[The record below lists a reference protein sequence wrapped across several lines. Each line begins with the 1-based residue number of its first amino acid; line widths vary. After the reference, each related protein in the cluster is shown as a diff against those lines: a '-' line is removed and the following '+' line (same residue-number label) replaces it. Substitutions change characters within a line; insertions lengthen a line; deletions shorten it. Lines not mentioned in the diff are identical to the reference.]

1 MVTPRAGK
9 AGDVV
14 TVTPG
19 AGPVV
24 DYEIS
29 LEYRGSAV
37 TSPRGAVTPAG
48 RPYRFGYSKF
58 FIPIDWTVNFFEY
71 TAATDPVKQPAA
83 FGKLL
88 AGTPLKAVTHD
99 RLDYISGRSLEEG
112 TPRDN
117 VALVAEGNAD
127 LPPGDYTLTVIS
139 DDGARVWMDGEV
151 VLDDWAPH
159 ESRVDRVPISGG
171 KRRFKV
177 EYYEVGGFAELRFD
191 IQRR

>member
-1 MVTPRAGK
+1 
-9 AGDVV
+9 
-14 TVTPG
+14 
-19 AGPVV
+19 
-24 DYEIS
+24 
-29 LEYRGSAV
+29 
-37 TSPRGAVTPAG
+37 
-48 RPYRFGYSKF
+48 
-58 FIPIDWTVNFFEY
+58 VNFFEY
-71 TAATDPVKQPAA
+71 TAATDPVKQPDA
-83 FGKLL
+83 FRRLI
-88 AGTPLKAVTHD
+88 AGQPLKTVPHD
-99 RLDYISGRSLEEG
+99 RLDYISGRSLEDG

-117 VALVAEGNAD
+117 VALVAEGTAT

-171 KRRFKV
+171 RRRFKV